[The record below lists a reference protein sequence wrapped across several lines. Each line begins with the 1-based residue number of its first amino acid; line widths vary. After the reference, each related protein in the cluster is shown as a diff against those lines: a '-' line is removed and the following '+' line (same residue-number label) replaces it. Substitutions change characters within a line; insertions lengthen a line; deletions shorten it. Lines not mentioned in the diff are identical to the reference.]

1 MSNAQTAQ
9 ETQNGA
15 NMKNKSIKI
24 AIAVILVTA
33 LVLSACGPEATPPPP
48 TPDLNALSTQV
59 AQTVVARIT
68 QTAAAYT
75 PPATE
80 TVAAS
85 PTPEISATPAA
96 TATINPATCDD
107 AKFVSDISVP
117 DGTQMSPGQKF
128 TKTWQIRNAGP
139 CTWNAAYT
147 LNYGYGSS
155 TEAKMGGQ
163 AVALTGDV
171 KTGEMVEVSVNLT
184 APNKVGTYSGYWRMR
199 NSNGSNFGDFFTVV
213 IIVK

>member
-1 MSNAQTAQ
+1 
-9 ETQNGA
+9 
-15 NMKNKSIKI
+15 MKTKKFTI
-24 AIAVILVTA
+24 AITVILVTT

-48 TPDLNALSTQV
+48 TPDLNALATQV

-80 TVAAS
+80 TLAASATPEVS
-85 PTPEISATPAA
+85 PTPAI

-107 AKFVSDISVP
+107 AKFVADISVP
-117 DGTQMSPGQKF
+117 DGTQMTPGQKF

-139 CTWNAAYT
+139 CTWTTGYT
-147 LNYGYGSS
+147 LNFGYGSS
-155 TEAKMGGQ
+155 TEAKMNGQ
-163 AVALTGDV
+163 SVALTNEV
-171 KTGEMVEVSVNLT
+171 KTGETADVSVNLT
-184 APNKVGTYSGYWRMR
+184 APNKAGTYTGYWRMK
-199 NSNGSNFGDFFTVV
+199 NGNGSNFGEFFTVV